1 MLTGDDA
8 LSKIGTKHAAL
19 THDPIKY
26 LSSFGESETLC
37 DAELWLIVEYLVK
50 VWAGANT
57 ALSFRTFSKLRL
69 HEYTS
74 TKDAK
79 PLDALAPTSNSILG
93 HVYRSFSVIRDVVCL
108 LDHNYHRSDPL
119 QYKWHRESGIL
130 LHDMCLNPLPD
141 KKRVSCKCQGKCSSK
156 KCSCKAEGE
165 KCTAFCHGKTSAC
178 LN

>member
-1 MLTGDDA
+1 MWTNL
-8 LSKIGTKHAAL
+8 H
-19 THDPIKY
+19 P
-26 LSSFGESETLC
+26 
-37 DAELWLIVEYLVK
+37 
-50 VWAGANT
+50 NT

-130 LHDMCLNPLPD
+130 LPDMCLNPLPD

-178 LN
+178 LNWFFCFFVLALEIKLTAIDHFNRFVPLYIVLPCKIVKHSILKRFWF

>member
-1 MLTGDDA
+1 MDILN
-8 LSKIGTKHAAL
+8 LI
-19 THDPIKY
+19 
-26 LSSFGESETLC
+26 
-37 DAELWLIVEYLVK
+37 WLFQNTCFVLKK
-50 VWAGANT
+50 VIRIA
-57 ALSFRTFSKLRL
+57 
-69 HEYTS
+69 S

-130 LHDMCLNPLPD
+130 LPDMCLNPLPD
-141 KKRVSCKCQGKCSSK
+141 KKQVSCKCEGKCSSR

-165 KCTAFCHGKTSAC
+165 KCTAFCHGKTSSC
-178 LN
+178 LNWFFVSLC